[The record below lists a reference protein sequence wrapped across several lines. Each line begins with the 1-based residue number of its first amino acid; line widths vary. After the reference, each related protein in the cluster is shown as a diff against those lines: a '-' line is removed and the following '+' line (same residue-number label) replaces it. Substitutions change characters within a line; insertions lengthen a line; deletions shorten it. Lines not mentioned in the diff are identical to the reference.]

1 MRALRK
7 TVCLWAP
14 ALFLLSGLLSG
25 YWAQQ
30 SAKPLSLPGARPD
43 RAAVSKFVTQHC
55 SSCHDGDVKKGGLD
69 LDALR
74 AEDVDAHPKEWEKV
88 VRKLAARQMP
98 PLGKPRPNER
108 TYESFVA
115 DLEAELDRV
124 AAARPDPGRTP
135 TLRRLNRTEYQN
147 AIRDLLALNIDAAT
161 LLPAD
166 EANHGFDSAPL
177 GDLSPTLLDR
187 YLSAAQKI
195 SRLAVGKAPSSPSSD
210 TFRIPPDRTQES
222 HVEGLPL
229 GTRGGLLIPYT
240 APQDGEYDIQVWLT
254 RDRNEHVEGLREPHE
269 LEVLVDRK
277 RMAAFTVKPPEKGEG
292 HDKVDAKLKVRI
304 AVTAGPHDLGVTF
317 LQNPPDVLET
327 KRQPYEAHW
336 NLHRHPRP
344 SPAIY
349 QVTITGPYN
358 AKGHGTT
365 SSRQR
370 IFSCQPIPL
379 TLPSPPAE
387 GEGKTKTPSPPPGGE
402 GKTKIPSPPGG
413 GEGRVR
419 GSTDEEA
426 CAKRILTDLLRRA
439 YRRPVTPADLE
450 KAMKFYR
457 QGRKE
462 GDFDA
467 GIEMA
472 LSAILVNPQFL
483 FRVEREPKALAPK
496 TAYRVADIDLAS
508 RLSFFLWSSI
518 PDDELLDLAARN
530 ELHQPEVF
538 EKQVRRMLADK
549 RSSNLATNFAA
560 QWLYLRNLESIT
572 PDLRLFPDFDDNLR
586 KAFRQETELFVES
599 VFQDD
604 RSVLDLLQAD
614 YTFLNERLAKHYGI
628 PHVYGSR
635 FRRVELGADRQRG
648 GLLRQGSILTVTSY
662 ATRTSPVLR
671 GKWILENMLG
681 SPPPPPPANVP
692 ALKETTVATSLP
704 IRERLAEH
712 RSNASCASCH
722 RLIDPVGFALE
733 QFDAVGRWRMMDE
746 GKPVDASGGLPDGS
760 DFEGVDGLEKALLRR
775 PELFVRTLTE
785 KLFIFALG
793 RVPEESDAPA
803 IRKIVRDARAN
814 HYRFSSLIVGLT
826 TSVPFQMRRS
836 Q

>member
-1 MRALRK
+1 MRALRIA
-7 TVCLWAP
+7 TRLWVP
-14 ALFLLSGLLSG
+14 TLLLTGGLVNMHG
-25 YWAQQ
+25 AQQ
-30 SAKPLSLPGARPD
+30 PSTTPSTLGARLD
-43 RAAVSKFVTQHC
+43 RATVNTFVTQHC
-55 SSCHDGDVKKGGLD
+55 TRCHDGDAKKGGLD

-74 AEDVDAHPKEWEKV
+74 AADVEAHPLAWEKV

-98 PLGKPRPNER
+98 PAGKPRPDER

-115 DLEAELDRV
+115 ALEAELDHV
-124 AAARPDPGRTP
+124 AVARPDPGRTP
-135 TLRRLNRTEYQN
+135 TLWRLNRSEYQN
-147 AIRDLLALNIDAAT
+147 AIRDLLALDVDAAA

-166 EANHGFDSAPL
+166 EAHHGFDSAPL

-195 SRLAVGKAPSSPSSD
+195 SRLAVGKAPTSPGSD
-210 TFRIPPDRTQES
+210 TYRTRPDLTQEG
-222 HVEGLPL
+222 HVQGLPL
-229 GTRGGLLIPYT
+229 GTRGGLLVPYT
-240 APQDGEYDIQVWLT
+240 APQDGDYDIQVWLT

-269 LEVLVDRK
+269 LEVLVDHK
-277 RMAAFTVKPPEKGEG
+277 RMAAFTVKPPAKGEG
-292 HDKVDAKLKVRI
+292 HDKVDANLNARI
-304 AVTAGPHDLGVTF
+304 AMTAGPHDLGVTF
-317 LQNPPDVLET
+317 VQEPPDVLQT
-327 KRQPYEAHW
+327 KRQPYAAHW

-349 QVTITGPYN
+349 QVTVTGPSN
-358 AKGHGTT
+358 AKGHGATP
-365 SSRQR
+365 SRQR
-370 IFSCQPIPL
+370 IRSCE
-379 TLPSPPAE
+379 PSGPA
-387 GEGKTKTPSPPPGGE
+387 
-402 GKTKIPSPPGG
+402 
-413 GEGRVR
+413 
-419 GSTDEEA
+419 DEDA
-426 CAKRILTDLLRRA
+426 CAKKCLADLLRRA
-439 YRRPVTPADLE
+439 YRRPITPANLD

-462 GDFDA
+462 ADFDA
-467 GIEMA
+467 GIAMA

-483 FRVEREPKALAPK
+483 FRVEQEPKGLAPK
-496 TAYRVADIDLAS
+496 TAYRVSDIDLAS

-518 PDDELLDLAARN
+518 PDDELLDLVQRQ

-538 EKQVRRMLADK
+538 EKQVRRMLADE
-549 RSSNLATNFAA
+549 RSRNLATNFAA
-560 QWLYLRNLESIT
+560 QWLHLRNLESIT

-586 KAFRQETELFVES
+586 KAFRQETELFIDS
-599 VFQDD
+599 VFRAD

-614 YTFLNERLAKHYGI
+614 YTFLNERLARHYGVS
-628 PHVYGSR
+628 HVYGNR
-635 FRRVELGADRQRG
+635 FRRVKLGAGRQRG

-692 ALKETTVATSLP
+692 ALKETTVAASLS

-712 RSNASCASCH
+712 RANASCASCH
-722 RLIDPVGFALE
+722 RLIDPVGFPLE
-733 QFDAVGRWRMMDE
+733 QFDAVGRWRTLDE
-746 GKPVDASGGLPDGS
+746 GRPVDATGGLPDGS
-760 DFEGVDGLEKALLRR
+760 ELEGVAGLEKALLHR

-793 RVPEESDAPA
+793 RAPEEADAPA
-803 IRKIVRDARAN
+803 IRKIVRDARAHN
-814 HYRFSSLIVGLT
+814 YRFSSLIVGLT